1 MLLHDDA
8 ADKQRITK
16 LFLEWL
22 RLSEHDP
29 FISPVVTRE
38 IAKARSPRRAR
49 LERAV
54 VAFAATMLSVTDEA
68 ILLAGDYEAA
78 RIIPAKFQE
87 DLLHVALAVC
97 HRLDMVVTWNMEHLA
112 NPNKFA
118 RINAVNRPQ
127 GWPLIRIQTPQE
139 VLGL

>member
-8 ADKQRITK
+8 PDKRRITK

-22 RLSEHDP
+22 RLSKHDP

-38 IAKARSPRRAR
+38 IAKAGSPRREG

-54 VAFAATMLSVTDEA
+54 VAFGATMLPVTDEA
-68 ILLAGDYEAA
+68 MLLAGDYEAA
-78 RIIPAKFQE
+78 RIVPAKFQD
-87 DLLHVALAVC
+87 DLLHVAVAVC
-97 HRLDMVVTWNMEHLA
+97 HQLDMVVTWNMEHLA
-112 NPNKFA
+112 NPTKVA
-118 RINAVNRPQ
+118 RINAVNRRQ
-127 GWPLIRIQTPQE
+127 GWLLIRIHTPQE